1 MKIRSFSVS
10 ATSFGRHPSIEAF
23 RYWEGFDWDRVM
35 THYAVIDPVDP
46 KGVLYLTEREYTSML
61 KVALSTETAILVIAR
76 PGDEPPQDYHEKV
89 TKDLSKISPL
99 TKAQILSSK
108 FWRSTLSRYQVQD
121 SNMVEVD
128 SERIVRLVS
137 SYSILVASY
146 SGVKL
151 GLTMKN
157 SIRHFATYSSCY
169 IKSSGINAYIL
180 RLKLTKLA
188 LELYLAGSRIDTR
201 DLGQSLRLSKGGLPT
216 WLPLQARQAFL
227 NRSIVHI
234 RFWMSLLNIYRALLG
249 VYPAPT
255 YSSISDIFTPDVSKS
270 LPFENFL
277 RDFSKVFGFSVPQ
290 DKLKPVTFPL
300 LLTGSGVLGGP
311 SILSA
316 HVAARLWGYQRVNS
330 IRRWMKHFE
339 DTRGLRIYNT
349 VYALMRPWADFYRPR
364 FLAKSILLGKLHLKY
379 EAAGKVRVFAMADYW
394 TQYCLLPLHKS
405 LFSLLEKFNDCD
417 ATFDQDTAVSSFS
430 GHSEYYSYDLKSA
443 TDLIPRYLYKVML
456 DIIYG
461 KPIGDYWETMVADR
475 DFKLPDESKGKPY
488 VHEGKTFVR
497 YGRGQPMGILSS
509 WASLALLHHFLVQF
523 ANYQESGEIQMFDKY
538 RVLGDDI
545 VIADTKVARNYLQ
558 ICQDLDIPISLAKSV
573 ISPPSS
579 IEGKKGWR
587 LFQFAN
593 QIVLGPVN
601 ISPLSLKEEISSQ
614 TFSARLELVTRLV
627 GRGWSSPKLSF
638 YLKALL
644 PIHWKRAQ
652 HAMSKGHRPLFMDA
666 LLPLLLSP
674 MTKNIGITGLS
685 KYYAWF
691 QVLSGSYNFA
701 DLLNHRFW
709 NSEKQASSKEK
720 FVAFL
725 SERARDIYRDILTQQ
740 DWGNLEG
747 ETKRISDFLAFP
759 PKFFEWYAPFVEDYL
774 VKTPFTEELPDL
786 VSLETSGEGRLTHIA
801 NPAQAYFWD
810 PDKDITEGWISPKYP
825 LSKDSPEKLAWLAYR
840 ESALPLLHFEEK
852 GKTRTINV
860 NLLNYILVREALS
873 DYLVT
878 LKETISPLLKM
889 PAKRKAREHDYIPDI
904 FVFSVPKGESQ
915 PRGSWIPRAD
925 AIPRGKVFALLTDSE
940 HKMKAF
946 DQDWDQQSPL
956 VPCVRDPISLPV
968 TFERLENLVFIQ
980 RIYTR
985 LKPED
990 LLRRFEYDSKPTS
1003 QNKIRL
1009 QNKFLTS
1016 LLVSL
1021 RKSGLKS
1028 HLFKVREEIVPCLPG
1043 V

>member
-10 ATSFGRHPSIEAF
+10 ATSFGRHPTIEAF

-99 TKAQILSSK
+99 TKAQILQSK
-108 FWRSTLSRYQVQD
+108 FWRSTLSQYHVQD

-128 SERIVRLVS
+128 SERIIRLVS

-151 GLTMKN
+151 GLTLKK

-169 IKSSGINAYIL
+169 IKSSGINAYII

-201 DLGQSLRLSKGGLPT
+201 DLGQSLRLSKGGLPS

-234 RFWMSLLNIYRALLG
+234 RFWLSLLNIYRALLG
-249 VYPAPT
+249 IYPAPT
-255 YSSISDIFTPDVSKS
+255 FSSISDVYLPDVTKS
-270 LPFENFL
+270 ASFEDFL
-277 RDFSKVFGFSVPQ
+277 RIFVKEFQFSRNQ
-290 DKLKPVTFPL
+290 DDLAPKAFPL
-300 LLTGSGVLGGP
+300 LLTGSGVQGGP
-311 SILSA
+311 SILAA
-316 HVAARLWGYQRVNS
+316 HIAARLWGYQTVNS
-330 IRRWMKHFE
+330 VRRWMLYFN
-339 DTRGLRIYNT
+339 DTRGLRIYNLL
-349 VYALMRPWADFYRPR
+349 YALMRPWADFYRPR
-364 FLAKSILLGKLHLKY
+364 YKNKTLFLGKLHLKY

-394 TQYCLLPLHKS
+394 TQYCLTPLHKS
-405 LFSLLEKFNDCD
+405 LFSLLEKFGDSD
-417 ATFDQDTAVSSFS
+417 ATFDQESAVSSFR
-430 GHSEYYSYDLKSA
+430 GHGQYYSYDLKSA
-443 TDLIPRYLYKVML
+443 TDLIPRYLYKMML
-456 DIIYG
+456 DVIYG
-461 KPIGDYWETMVADR
+461 KPIGEYWEVMVADR
-475 DFKLPDESKGKPY
+475 VFALPDEKKGVPY
-488 VHEGKTFVR
+488 IHEGKHYIQ

-509 WASLALLHHFLVQF
+509 WAALALLHHFLVQF
-523 ANYQESGEIQMFDKY
+523 AHYQVSGEIQIFDKY

-545 VIADTKVARNYLQ
+545 VIADTKVAEAYLN

-573 ISPPSS
+573 VSPPSTV
-579 IEGKKGWR
+579 EGKKGWR

-593 QIVLGPVN
+593 QIVLGPMN
-601 ISPLSLKEEISSQ
+601 ISPLSLKEEVSSQ

-652 HAMSKGHRPLFMDA
+652 HAMSIGRRPLFMDA

-725 SERARDIYRDILTQQ
+725 SEKARDIY
-740 DWGNLEG
+740 
-747 ETKRISDFLAFP
+747 
-759 PKFFEWYAPFVEDYL
+759 
-774 VKTPFTEELPDL
+774 
-786 VSLETSGEGRLTHIA
+786 
-801 NPAQAYFWD
+801 
-810 PDKDITEGWISPKYP
+810 
-825 LSKDSPEKLAWLAYR
+825 
-840 ESALPLLHFEEK
+840 
-852 GKTRTINV
+852 
-860 NLLNYILVREALS
+860 
-873 DYLVT
+873 
-878 LKETISPLLKM
+878 
-889 PAKRKAREHDYIPDI
+889 
-904 FVFSVPKGESQ
+904 
-915 PRGSWIPRAD
+915 
-925 AIPRGKVFALLTDSE
+925 
-940 HKMKAF
+940 
-946 DQDWDQQSPL
+946 
-956 VPCVRDPISLPV
+956 
-968 TFERLENLVFIQ
+968 
-980 RIYTR
+980 
-985 LKPED
+985 
-990 LLRRFEYDSKPTS
+990 
-1003 QNKIRL
+1003 
-1009 QNKFLTS
+1009 
-1016 LLVSL
+1016 
-1021 RKSGLKS
+1021 
-1028 HLFKVREEIVPCLPG
+1028 
-1043 V
+1043 